1 MHLTTDLWG
10 MVGRADD
17 SIITEIKDRQSLQL
31 LRVAGISHFVISDEL
46 ISMMTVHLARNPSL
60 HHFWIDHV
68 FSNGSSEFAIVPV
81 NRYNRLYALI
91 SPCFTKHTRGWMLP
105 CGSLYLIVLLIVG
118 TASLRRDH

>member
-81 NRYNRLYALI
+81 NRYIDY
-91 SPCFTKHTRGWMLP
+91 MLSYRP
-105 CGSLYLIVLLIVG
+105 VSRNTLVDECWLAGPY
-118 TASLRRDH
+118 T

>member
-68 FSNGSSEFAIVPV
+68 P
-81 NRYNRLYALI
+81 
-91 SPCFTKHTRGWMLP
+91 
-105 CGSLYLIVLLIVG
+105 
-118 TASLRRDH
+118 